1 MISSMKQLPNSSK
14 KRQNLAKSENQ
25 ALLAFNNTSLLN
37 TKSDGQIFKYQP
49 IFLSQYQRA
58 FSDFRL
64 PPWLHYRAVRVTARF

>member
-1 MISSMKQLPNSSK
+1 MK
-14 KRQNLAKSENQ
+14 

>member
-1 MISSMKQLPNSSK
+1 MK
-14 KRQNLAKSENQ
+14 

-49 IFLSQYQRA
+49 IFLSQYQIA